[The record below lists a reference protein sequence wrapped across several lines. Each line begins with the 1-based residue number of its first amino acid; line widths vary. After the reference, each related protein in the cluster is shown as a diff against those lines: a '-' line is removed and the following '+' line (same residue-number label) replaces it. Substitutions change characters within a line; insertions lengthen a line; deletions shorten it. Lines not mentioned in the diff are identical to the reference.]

1 MTEDRANTPE
11 LLRPRNLA
19 LLLLASSDMS
29 PRQRA
34 RDQKADLTGMGLKRR
49 VLEAVCDQDPE
60 PADLEPIL
68 MQIID
73 DLGPPTGPTRS
84 IAAAF
89 LAKWRTPGA
98 SPEGIAQ
105 LLGQGALLNPEV
117 AAPAGPLS
125 SLVV

>member
-1 MTEDRANTPE
+1 MTEERTDTPE

-34 RDQKADLTGMGLKRR
+34 RDQKADLTGMDIKHR
-49 VLEAVCDQDPE
+49 VLEAVCEQDPE

-84 IAAAF
+84 IATAF
-89 LAKWRTPGA
+89 LEEWRAACT
-98 SPEGIAQ
+98 SPEWIAL
-105 LLGQGALLNPEV
+105 LLGEAALRSAEGEPR
-117 AAPAGPLS
+117 GRRFS
-125 SLVV
+125 S

>member
-1 MTEDRANTPE
+1 MTEERTDTPE

-34 RDQKADLTGMGLKRR
+34 RDQKADLTGMDLKRR

-84 IAAAF
+84 IAAAI
-89 LAKWRTPGA
+89 LEEWRTACA
-98 SPEGIAQ
+98 SPEWIAQ
-105 LLGQGALLNPEV
+105 LLGEAALRSAEGEPR
-117 AAPAGPLS
+117 GRRLS
-125 SLVV
+125 S